1 MHRLII
7 TLLLKGLKLSRCLAC
22 LFLDVSEELEEVLS
36 VFLEHLL
43 GADETELAHFVE
55 VGEALDLL
63 VLLLEEHLDEEHLSL
78 LLDQIPTILSV
89 FRPLNRHVEASVL
102 CDVDFVSD
110 VGVDGQSSRLNV
122 CLAELAEAAFPRRPI
137 LLPNL
142 ELLVC
147 LSLLLFSGALLV
159 LERENAIIARVN
171 KRIRMLLEAKERLGA
186 LAASIAASLVLSSCP
201 TSIQTGT
208 ALAHLAHLKNSNL
221 TYVFVL
227 LKRLLH

>member
-7 TLLLKGLKLSRCLAC
+7 TLLLKGLKLSRRLARF
-22 LFLDVSEELEEVLS
+22 FLDVSEELEEVLS

-55 VGEALDLL
+55 VGEALNLL
-63 VLLLEEHLDEEHLSL
+63 VLLLKEHLDEEHLSL

-89 FRPLNRHVEASVL
+89 FRPLNRYIKSSIL

-122 CLAELAEAAFPRRPI
+122 CLAELAEATFPRRPI
-137 LLPNL
+137 LFPDL

-159 LERENAIIARVN
+159 LEREDAIIARVS
-171 KRIRMLLEAKERLGA
+171 KRIRMLLEAKERLSA
-186 LAASIAASLVLSSCP
+186 LAASIATSLVLSSCA

-227 LKRLLH
+227 LKRL

>member
-1 MHRLII
+1 MHCLVI

-63 VLLLEEHLDEEHLSL
+63 VLLFKEHLDEEHLSL

-142 ELLVC
+142 ELFVS
-147 LSLLLFSGALLV
+147 LSLMLFPGTLLV
-159 LERENAIIARVN
+159 FEREDAILPRIS
-171 KRIRMLLEAKERLGA
+171 KRIRMLLEAEE
-186 LAASIAASLVLSSCP
+186 
-201 TSIQTGT
+201 
-208 ALAHLAHLKNSNL
+208 
-221 TYVFVL
+221 
-227 LKRLLH
+227 

>member
-7 TLLLKGLKLSRCLAC
+7 TLLLKGLKLSRRLARF
-22 LFLDVSEELEEVLS
+22 FLDVSEELEEVLS

-55 VGEALDLL
+55 VGEALNLL
-63 VLLLEEHLDEEHLSL
+63 VLLLKEHLDEEHLSL

-89 FRPLNRHVEASVL
+89 FRPLNRYIKSSIL

-137 LLPNL
+137 FLPDL

-159 LERENAIIARVN
+159 LEREDAIIARVS
-171 KRIRMLLEAKERLGA
+171 KRIRMLLEAKERLSA
-186 LAASIAASLVLSSCP
+186 LAASIATSLVLSSCA

-227 LKRLLH
+227 LKRL